1 MRQDD
6 RPVTSNHVGGNVLGP
21 SVQAGVISGDV
32 HIHLGTPPDAAPG
45 ELPVGELPVGALSL
59 MQAQVRAADELPY
72 RLPGAR
78 RPSLATV
85 YVRQDLS
92 TGAEETHTEASRPTP
107 ILDGHG
113 RLVEVPRPPT
123 PRVAVRPPA
132 RAVEAALDGDEHLLI
147 TGGAGQGKSTLSL
160 RLAADLAAGWCGE
173 PGGVPMSEPVVPL
186 RLTARELAARLD
198 LPFSQALADSAQA
211 EYGALLRGPI
221 TADVL
226 GDRVAG
232 RRWLLLVDA
241 LDEVAVAADRDR
253 LASVLAA
260 WASGGPYRIVVTT
273 RPVEGAALAPLYRIG
288 AARYELLPFDG
299 EALRSFAH
307 NWFAEE
313 GDETADRFLR
323 EIREAHLDELV
334 RVPLLA
340 TIAAIV
346 FARQGD
352 RPLPDNQYELY
363 EAYLA
368 FLRSART
375 SAGPFEAFRDDLLEH
390 LGRTRSETDTSLV
403 SAARSWV
410 VDHVPPTS
418 LPVDWP
424 EALTAFLVLVG
435 PLVIRGDDL
444 RFLHH
449 SFAEHLAATSLA
461 REFPARFTP
470 GHDGF
475 VRTVHAARP
484 KERGR
489 FARSVLLHYTRLRPT
504 EADPLVR
511 WLHDGD
517 AETHLLAARLL
528 AKRVPTSREV
538 VDAFLGAVWGWAM
551 TTQYPGSD
559 ILAQTSRATHH
570 PGLTDWLV
578 ALVRTGNAPADSRTE
593 AASALATRLRGEH
606 EAEALG
612 YLTAVVDDP
621 SASVSERLAAGEAL
635 AECGAGEREASARG
649 LRAVLANPLASGY
662 ACRTAAVVLA
672 AFGPDD
678 RAFAVEALTGL
689 TTSDETPSDDLVE
702 AATGLIEIGAE
713 FYEHGAEVFRA
724 VLRDPVDSVTGRR
737 DAALGLAS
745 LGPDLAA
752 EAAESLTALLTDR
765 RRSVFDR
772 TRMAATLGELGPQHR
787 SDGAARLTAMLE
799 EPGLDAVDRWQCA
812 IRLGEFGP
820 EAAEIAAGQLRR
832 LIADGRSTA
841 NTVMLAAHALADL
854 GPEHHAEAARELWE
868 VVGEPGNTGLVP
880 INALWYLTDLGEP
893 HRAKAVA
900 HLRRRVADTSLSPQD
915 RETAADRLTLLGPQ
929 FHDEAKAALVA
940 LARKQA
946 DSEVILRAWRDL
958 LNLDTAHHQ
967 EALAGFLDAAR
978 SVDHHMFDGA
988 ATFAKSD
995 VDHYRIAE
1003 ALLPVLTSS
1012 GRGFR
1017 ARTSA
1022 AEALI
1027 HLGRAFH
1034 TAAVEHL
1041 CDLLRSATAPE
1052 LNFANLMGRCR
1063 NLGVGH
1069 RAALARALREA
1080 LHRETRSA
1088 TGVWRVVK
1096 ALDRLGFG
1104 SGEDVL
1110 AALRSVVFDG
1120 TAEARV
1126 RGEAAVML
1134 ARLAADDHAHIVAEL
1149 PLVRE
1154 AVLGLAGGG
1163 VEVLPRL
1170 LAVMADRDAL
1180 GHVRETA
1187 AALVH
1192 ELAPAEPDRALGVI
1206 RSRAEDALLNTAL
1219 RVDAYLNLA
1228 ERDPDAM
1235 DDAIAFDRGLFDS
1248 DEETPLRRQAA
1259 AYGLAKLDRRFTSIA
1274 LAFLRRCG
1282 DAPATTA
1289 DEQISSVRWLAGIKP
1304 SAAKEIV
1311 RHVDS
1316 LIRQYRSGPA
1326 RHLVSWL
1333 PRKERTAVERVLL
1346 ADRSLSPDGRVPVA
1360 DVWDDLPLAAEAEAE
1375 VRDALTAP
1383 ETSSGERVAAAAA
1396 LAGLSTELVPEAVQ
1410 ALEAMASP
1418 RARRAL
1424 ARSTPAS
1431 WRRVVDEALSRV
1443 ADSTLATT
1451 ERVRA
1456 ARLVVEVTTTLP
1468 EPVAELLRTVIG
1480 EPRTSDRDRLEFRY
1494 ALRPHDG
1501 LDPVRAMRDDG
1512 ELSPAI
1518 RLQAAVKLVPYDV
1531 DDRAAAFR
1539 VSHDIATDPAV
1550 RPVLRAHAAYD
1561 LVQLGTEGRERA
1573 TEVLR
1578 SLVADTTMPTT
1589 VRIQSARTLIE
1600 YAPAARRAAMAA
1612 LRGLSETP
1620 DPLLRGKAL
1629 KAVGLLEPTEAAL
1642 ELVAMARDEGIPAVA
1657 RVRCAEAAV
1666 GLSPDVREKAA
1677 VAVRVVVA
1685 DECLPRHVRRH
1696 AAADLAR
1703 WSELCREEARAV
1715 LAR

>member
-6 RPVTSNHVGGNVLGP
+6 RPVTSNQVGGNVLGP
-21 SVQAGVISGDV
+21 SVQAGVIAGDV
-32 HIHLGTPPDAAPG
+32 HIHLGAPPAAAPD
-45 ELPVGELPVGALSL
+45 ELPVGVLSL
-59 MQAQVRAADELPY
+59 MRAQVRAAHELPY

-92 TGAEETHTEASRPTP
+92 TGAEEAHAEASRPTP

-132 RAVEAALDGDEHLLI
+132 RGVAEALDGDEHLLI

-198 LPFSQALADSAQA
+198 LPFSRALADSAQA

-273 RPVEGAALAPLYRIG
+273 RPVEGAALAPLHRIG

-323 EIREAHLDELV
+323 QIREAHLDELV

-375 SAGPFEAFRDDLLEH
+375 STGPFEPFREDLLEH

-418 LPVDWP
+418 LPLDWP
-424 EALTAFLVLVG
+424 EVLTTFLVSVG

-461 REFPARFTP
+461 REFPERFTP
-470 GHDGF
+470 EHDGF

-511 WLHDGD
+511 WLHDAD
-517 AETHLLAARLL
+517 AENHLLAARLL
-528 AKRVPTSREV
+528 AKRVPASRAV
-538 VDAFLGAVWGWAM
+538 VDAFLGTVWGWAM
-551 TTQYPGSD
+551 TTQHPGSD
-559 ILAQTSRATHH
+559 ILAQAGRATHH
-570 PGLTDWLV
+570 PGLADWLV
-578 ALVRTGNAPADSRTE
+578 ALMRTATAPADSRTE
-593 AASALATRLRGEH
+593 AASALATRLRGGH
-606 EAEALG
+606 EAEAIG
-612 YLTAVVDDP
+612 YLTALVDDP
-621 SASVSERLAAGEAL
+621 SAAVSERLAAGEAL
-635 AECGAGEREASARG
+635 AECGSGEREASARG

-678 RAFAVEALTGL
+678 RAFAVAALTGL
-689 TTSDETPSDDLVE
+689 TTGDETPADDLVE
-702 AATGLIEIGAE
+702 AATGLIEIDAE
-713 FYEHGAEVFRA
+713 FYEHGAEVFRS
-724 VLRDPVDSVTGRR
+724 VLRDPADSVTGRR

-745 LGPDLAA
+745 LGPDPAA
-752 EAAESLTALLTDR
+752 EAAAALTALITDR
-765 RRSVFDR
+765 RRSPGDR
-772 TRMAATLGELGPQHR
+772 ARMARTLGELGPQHR
-787 SDGAARLTAMLE
+787 SAAAGHLAAMLD
-799 EPGLDAVDRWQCA
+799 EPGLEPAFRTQCA
-812 IRLGEFGP
+812 AGLGEFGP
-820 EAAEIAAGQLRR
+820 EAAGTAVTHLRR
-832 LIADGRSTA
+832 VIADGRATPNHA
-841 NTVMLAAHALADL
+841 LWAAKELADL
-854 GPEHHAEAARELWE
+854 DPEHRPEAAGELWR
-868 VVGEPGNTGLVP
+868 VADDPDCTGLDRA
-880 INALWYLTDLGEP
+880 IALSHLADLGEP

-900 HLRRRVADTSLSPQD
+900 RLRERLADPSLAPQD
-915 RETAADRLTLLGPQ
+915 RCATAERLVRAGPQ
-929 FHDEAKAALVA
+929 FHDETKVA
-940 LARKQA
+940 LLALTRTRSDRGVA
-946 DSEVILRAWRDL
+946 LRAWRAL
-958 LNLDTAHHQ
+958 LDLDTTCRD
-967 EALAGFLDAAR
+967 EALDALLDAAR
-978 SVDHHMFDGA
+978 SVDDQATGLFDGA
-988 ATFAKSD
+988 QTYATSD
-995 VDHYRIAE
+995 EDHHRIAR
-1003 ALLPVLTSS
+1003 ALLSVLTSARY
-1012 GRGFR
+1012 GYR
-1017 ARTSA
+1017 ARFSA
-1022 AEALI
+1022 VTGLTR
-1027 HLGRAFH
+1027 LGRPFH
-1034 TAAVEHL
+1034 SAVAEGL
-1041 CDLLRSATAPE
+1041 CDLVRSTTVAEFDFPYAATLCVELGLR
-1052 LNFANLMGRCR
+1052 
-1063 NLGVGH
+1063 H
-1069 RAALARALREA
+1069 RTALAGALREV
-1080 LHRETRSA
+1080 LSRETRSA
-1088 TGVWRVVK
+1088 AGVLRVVQ

-1104 SGEDVL
+1104 PEDDVVTS
-1110 AALRSVVFDG
+1110 LRSVVFG
-1120 TAEARV
+1120 GPVEGKV
-1126 RGEAAVML
+1126 RDDAAVML
-1134 ARLAADDHAHIVAEL
+1134 GRVAPDDQARIVAEML
-1149 PLVRE
+1149 LARETAPKLVR
-1154 AVLGLAGGG
+1154 AGF
-1163 VEVLPRL
+1163 EILPRL
-1170 LAVMADRDAL
+1170 QATTGDRDAD
-1180 GHVRETA
+1180 GHVRKVA
-1187 AALVH
+1187 AAVVHDLVPTDRT
-1192 ELAPAEPDRALGVI
+1192 LALDVIRRRADDGFLGVGW
-1206 RSRAEDALLNTAL
+1206 RR
-1219 RVDAYLNLA
+1219 DAYLTLVECAA
-1228 ERDPDAM
+1228 ETTERVV
-1235 DDAIAFDRGLFDS
+1235 AFHLDVISS
-1248 DEETPLRRQAA
+1248 DEETSSRRQSVACW
-1259 AYGLAKLDRRFTSIA
+1259 LTTLDRRFTPPV

-1282 DAPATTA
+1282 DDPAATV
-1289 DEQISSVRWLAGIKP
+1289 DERASAAKWLVLIKP
-1304 SAAKEIV
+1304 SAGEEV
-1311 RHVDS
+1311 THLVES
-1316 LIRQYRSGPA
+1316 LIRRSRVGDGA
-1326 RHLVSWL
+1326 QRLLTRL
-1333 PRKERTAVERVLL
+1333 PRKERTALERVLL
-1346 ADRSLSPDGRVPVA
+1346 ADRSLPVAERVPVA
-1360 DVWDDLPLAAEAEAE
+1360 DFWDDLPLAAEAEAE

-1383 ETSSGERVAAAAA
+1383 ETSPRERVAAAVA
-1396 LAGLSTELVPEAVQ
+1396 LAGLSTGLVPEAVQ

-1418 RARRAL
+1418 RAREAL
-1424 ARSTPAS
+1424 ARLTPAS
-1431 WRRVVDEALSRV
+1431 WRRVLDEALSTV
-1443 ADSTLATT
+1443 ADVALSTR

-1456 ARLVVEVTTTLP
+1456 ARLVVEITTRLP
-1468 EPVAELLRTVIG
+1468 EPVAEFLRSVIRD
-1480 EPRTSDRDRLEFRY
+1480 PRTSDRDRLEFRY
-1494 ALRPHDG
+1494 ALRLHDG
-1501 LDPVRAMRDDG
+1501 LDPVRAMRDDTG
-1512 ELSPAI
+1512 LPHAI
-1518 RLQAAVKLVPYDV
+1518 RLQAAVELIPFDV
-1531 DDRAAAFR
+1531 DDRAAAAR
-1539 VSHDIATDPAV
+1539 VWHAIATDPAAQ
-1550 RPVLRAHAAYD
+1550 PALRRLAGYRLA
-1561 LVQLGTEGRERA
+1561 QLGTTGRERA

-1578 SLVADTTMPTT
+1578 SLMADETVPTT
-1589 VRIQSARTLIE
+1589 VRIKSAHTLIE
-1600 YAPAARRAAMAA
+1600 EAPAARRAAMTT

-1620 DPLLRGKAL
+1620 NPLLRRRAL
-1629 KAVGLLEPTEAAL
+1629 MAIGLLEPVEAAL
-1642 ELVAMARDEGIPAVA
+1642 ELVAMARDDGVTPVA

-1677 VAVRVVVA
+1677 VAVRVVVS
-1685 DECLPRHVRRH
+1685 DESLPRHVRRH
-1696 AAADLAR
+1696 AAANLAR